1 MIVVGSQVLEQSLD
15 LDFDV
20 LITDLCP
27 MDLLLQRI
35 GRLHRHERKRP
46 EMFESARCIVL
57 NSELDN
63 LEKGA
68 TEVLWRISAAA
79 DISTSSGKDY
89 DSIGYLLI
97 GTEDLLRN
105 R

>member
-1 MIVVGSQVLEQSLD
+1 MQSGKGSD
-15 LDFDV
+15 
-20 LITDLCP
+20 
-27 MDLLLQRI
+27 R
-35 GRLHRHERKRP
+35 G
-46 EMFESARCIVL
+46 
-57 NSELDN
+57 
-63 LEKGA
+63 
-68 TEVLWRISAAA
+68 LWRISAAA